1 MTKFE
6 YVCGHFLFYIRIT
19 ILEWFPIDIFVI
31 LWKPNLFITQIVLK
45 SFPQDK
51 KKGTSIF
58 FLAKNKCKHFAFS
71 MCSRFQIW
79 SESELIQTTRSFGN
93 YTQKITRL
101 YQCMKLKLL
110 TLLRTSRSL
119 IFGETGW
126 QRWASGYTK
135 SFILWLRS
143 LTLQLHVLDY
153 SPLSELC
160 YFLTTTSHNPKFANN
175 STFKSER
182 LQPKDSDP
190 VLLVFDS
197 FNSIPK
203 IHIQEFVQWI

>member
-1 MTKFE
+1 
-6 YVCGHFLFYIRIT
+6 
-19 ILEWFPIDIFVI
+19 
-31 LWKPNLFITQIVLK
+31 
-45 SFPQDK
+45 
-51 KKGTSIF
+51 
-58 FLAKNKCKHFAFS
+58 
-71 MCSRFQIW
+71 MCSRFQIL

-93 YTQKITRL
+93 CMQKIIRL

-119 IFGETGW
+119 IFEETGW

-135 SFILWLRS
+135 SFIVWLRL

-153 SPLSELC
+153 SPFSELC
-160 YFLTTTSHNPKFANN
+160 YFLTTTSQNPKFPNK

-182 LQPKDSDP
+182 LQPKYADP

-197 FNSIPK
+197 LILLIVFQKSIYKSLSNGYRKSQVSWLYVTEEPITK
-203 IHIQEFVQWI
+203 TVKHN